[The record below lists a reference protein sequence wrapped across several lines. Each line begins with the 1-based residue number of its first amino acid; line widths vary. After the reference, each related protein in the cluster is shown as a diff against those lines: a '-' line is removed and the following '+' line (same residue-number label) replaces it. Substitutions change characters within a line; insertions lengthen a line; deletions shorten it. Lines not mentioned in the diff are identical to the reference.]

1 MQLPDRMTDL
11 LSMVRSGSITVKQ
24 AQDAQ
29 RSKALELN
37 QSFHAAVCFHDAGD
51 ETYQGAFS
59 GVALAHKDIFDMSG
73 REPGCGVNSG
83 VVAPQTVPA
92 EVLNLLRQQGAMH
105 MASLVMAP
113 CAAGATA
120 QNLHFPACVNPLD
133 SLAAVGGSS
142 SGSAVAVASGMSYA
156 SLGSDTSGSV
166 RIPAASCGILGLKT
180 TLGLV
185 STQGCMPLAPS
196 LDTIGVLARYAE
208 DAQCVLQAVLT
219 EGARSQL
226 VEVNPQQLRLKAWLP
241 PDLDPEVARVM
252 LQALDEFGVEV
263 HINHLHGFNDLSKW
277 ANQVLCKEV
286 SQTFS
291 KALQNANAEPG
302 VRSLAK
308 FGVTLTDQN
317 YQDAIHQRQK
327 RCAEF
332 LLQNLAEADLLI
344 FPALQVPLPDWQ
356 EVEIGASSFCKPKFL
371 GMFHYMGFVNYLG
384 LPCLCLPAGR
394 DRGGRPV
401 AVQVLGRPLM
411 DKALLEW
418 AKSLES
424 VWGKWSQRFS
434 IH

>member
-11 LSMVRSGSITVKQ
+11 LSMVRSGSVTVKQ

-29 RSKALELN
+29 KSKALELN
-37 QSFHAAVCFHDAGD
+37 QSFHAAVCFHNAEDA
-51 ETYQGAFS
+51 TYQGPLS

-73 REPGCGVNSG
+73 RAPGCGVNSG

-92 EVLNLLRQQGAMH
+92 DVLSLLEQEGAMH

-120 QNLHFPACVNPLD
+120 QNSHFPACVNPLD
-133 SLAAVGGSS
+133 SQAAVGGSS

-208 DAQCVLQAVLT
+208 DAQCLLQAVLT
-219 EGARSQL
+219 KDARSQL
-226 VEVNPQQLRLKAWLP
+226 VEVNPQQLRLRAWLP
-241 PDLDPEVARVM
+241 ADLDPEVARVM
-252 LQALDEFGVEV
+252 VQALDEFGVEV
-263 HINHLHGFNDLSKW
+263 RTDQLHGFNDLSER

-286 SQTFS
+286 GLTFS
-291 KALQNANAEPG
+291 KALQNSNAEPG

-308 FGVTLTDQN
+308 FGASVSDQA
-317 YQDAIHQRQK
+317 YHDAIYQRQK

-332 LLQNLAEADLLI
+332 LLQNLADADLLI
-344 FPALQVPLPDWQ
+344 FPALQVPLPNWQ
-356 EVEIGASSFCKPKFL
+356 EVEIGASSFCKSKFL

-384 LPCLCLPAGR
+384 LPCLSLPAGR

-411 DKALLEW
+411 DVALLEW

-424 VWGKWSQRFS
+424 VWGKWSQRFY